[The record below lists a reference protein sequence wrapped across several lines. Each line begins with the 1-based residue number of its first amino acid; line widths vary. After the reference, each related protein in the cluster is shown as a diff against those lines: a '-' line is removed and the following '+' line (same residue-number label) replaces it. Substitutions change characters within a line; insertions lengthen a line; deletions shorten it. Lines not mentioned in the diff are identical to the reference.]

1 MTGGPDLGAAF
12 ERARSLYRSEAPRIL
27 LLLLAWAG
35 VWVALEILVIGSGSP
50 PGRPIWLGLHL
61 GYFWGT
67 AYCEAAILR
76 VALAAV
82 DGAPPPGREAFFDH
96 RVATRFLILKLA
108 LLPLVLAGLA
118 LLVVPGLYAAAR
130 LAPSF
135 LVVVGRREGPVEAL
149 RISLRLTQGRSG
161 PLLLM
166 SLFLL
171 GLNLLGAAFLGLGL
185 LATVPV
191 SALLCAH
198 AFRALGG

>member
-1 MTGGPDLGAAF
+1 VTGGPDLAAAF

-67 AYCEAAILR
+67 AYCEAGILR

-82 DGAPPPGREAFFDH
+82 DGAPPPGLEAFLDH
-96 RVATRFLILKLA
+96 RVAGRFLILKLV

-149 RISLRLTQGRSG
+149 RISLQLTRGRSG
-161 PLLLM
+161 PLLLL

-185 LATVPV
+185 LVTVPV

-198 AFRALGG
+198 AYRALGG

>member
-35 VWVALEILVIGSGSP
+35 VWVALEILIIGSGSP

>member
-1 MTGGPDLGAAF
+1 LTPDLAAAF
-12 ERARSLYRSEAPRIL
+12 GRARSLYRSESPRIL

-35 VWVALEILVIGSGSP
+35 AWVALEILVIGSGSP

-76 VALAAV
+76 VALAAI
-82 DGAPPPGREAFFDH
+82 DGAHRPGREAFLDH

-135 LVVVGRREGPVEAL
+135 FVVVGRRERPVEAL
-149 RISLRLTQGRSG
+149 RISLQLTQGRSG
-161 PLLLM
+161 PLLLL
-166 SLFLL
+166 SVFLL

-185 LATVPV
+185 LVTVPV
-191 SALLCAH
+191 SALMCAH
-198 AFRALGG
+198 AYRALGG